1 MIEAHVKPAKHISA
15 PPLVPGAAEAVI
27 DRAHLARMTLGDK
40 NLEGEVLAL
49 FERQADLLLARM
61 ANAPPAVAAAF
72 AHTLKGSARGIGV
85 WNVAKAAEA
94 VEDAARGSSPTDLA
108 DAVDQLVSAV
118 GAVRAAIGDLLAAR

>member
-1 MIEAHVKPAKHISA
+1 MIEAHVKPTKHISA
-15 PPLVPGAAEAVI
+15 PPLVPGSTEAII

-61 ANAPPAVAAAF
+61 ANAPPAVVAAF

-85 WNVAKAAEA
+85 WKVAKAAEA
-94 VEDAARGSSPTDLA
+94 VERAASGASPTDFA
-108 DAVDQLVSAV
+108 DAVAQLAATI